1 MLNFLET
8 YSINMIKDE
17 NKRYTII
24 LYGLFFIGSIFFLSL
39 DFYKAFWYDEA
50 YTINLVRQSF
60 SYLWHVTAND
70 VHPPLYYILLK
81 LYTYICG
88 DSVIAL
94 RIFSALPIIAIML
107 LACTHIREK
116 FGNKTALSLLI
127 VIILMPVNQYLAS
140 EIRMYSF
147 GMLFVL
153 LSALYAYQSYTTFR
167 RFDLIKFTLFSLAA
181 AYTHY
186 YALMG
191 VFYIYF
197 LFLVV
202 IVIAKRDKLISF
214 IGYSVLFVIGYLPW
228 LINLPGQV
236 SQVQDEYWINT
247 PRLKDFIIYLYYPFA
262 QELDLV
268 ATQIPL
274 SYFAST
280 LFILVFLVVLFIFT
294 VISGRKTTARDKRV
308 YAILLFLAVLLTLST
323 AIVYSLVLKPVFV
336 TRYMTP
342 ILGLFYLGVA
352 IFLASIDWTKIR
364 NKIILFLMLSTLA
377 YFSFN
382 HYSLQYRTNR
392 YNERVQ
398 YKIIDFGRKRIDN
411 KTAFVYSDTRSFSI
425 AAIPL
430 FFPDS
435 KHYIRIRLTGKYYKK
450 YQKNFK
456 SIPIFDFNEIDP
468 SFTKILLL
476 KNVDNDDSF
485 MRVAEDSI
493 EIVKYFDI
501 IDRQDI
507 EGHVVYQLQR
517 KH

>member
-1 MLNFLET
+1 
-8 YSINMIKDE
+8 MIKDE

-24 LYGLFFIGSIFFLSL
+24 LYGLFIIGSIFFLSL

-60 SYLWHVTAND
+60 GYLWHVTAND

-94 RIFSALPIIAIML
+94 RIFSALPVIGMMFL
-107 LACTHIREK
+107 SCSYIRK
-116 FGNKTALSLLI
+116 RFGNKTALSLLV
-127 VIILMPVNQYLAS
+127 VIILMPVNQYVAS

-153 LSALYAYQSYTTFR
+153 LSALYGYQSYTTFR
-167 RFDLIKFTLFSLAA
+167 RSDLIKFTLFSLAA

-191 VFYIYF
+191 VFYIYA
-197 LFLVV
+197 LFFF
-202 IVIAKRDKLISF
+202 IVIIKKRDKILPF
-214 IGYSVLFVIGYLPW
+214 IGYSFLFVVGYLPW

-236 SQVQDEYWINT
+236 SQVQDEYWINA
-247 PRLKDFIIYLYYPFA
+247 PRLKDFVIYLYYPFA

-274 SYFAST
+274 SYFALSFSL
-280 LFILVFLVVLFIFT
+280 LFIVTVLFIYVVSSEINTFSIKEDTSSKRVYASLLFLVVL
-294 VISGRKTTARDKRV
+294 
-308 YAILLFLAVLLTLST
+308 LTLGT
-323 AIVYSLVLKPVFV
+323 AIVYSLFSKPVFV

-342 ILGLFYLGVA
+342 ILGLFYLAVA
-352 IFLASIDWTKIR
+352 IFLDLFDWQKVQNR
-364 NKIILFLMLSTLA
+364 IILFVMLAILA
-377 YFSFN
+377 YFSFS
-382 HYSLQYRTNR
+382 HYSLQYRTNQ

-398 YKIIDFGRKRIDN
+398 AKIIAFGEERLDG

-450 YQKNFK
+450 YQENFK
-456 SIPIFDFNEIDP
+456 SIPIFDFNEIDT

-485 MRVAEDSI
+485 MKVAEDSI

-517 KH
+517 KN

>member
-1 MLNFLET
+1 MTN
-8 YSINMIKDE
+8 DD

-24 LYGLFFIGSIFFLSL
+24 LYGLFLIGSFFFLSL
-39 DFYKAFWYDEA
+39 DFYRAFWYDEA

-60 SYLWHVTAND
+60 GYLWHVTAND

-88 DSVIAL
+88 DSVVAL
-94 RIFSALPIIAIML
+94 RIFSALPMIGIML
-107 LACTHIREK
+107 LTCTHIRQK
-116 FGNKTALSLLI
+116 FGNKTALSLL
-127 VIILMPVNQYLAS
+127 VLVILMPVNQYLAS

-147 GMLFVL
+147 GMFFVL

-167 RFDLIKFTLFSLAA
+167 RSDLIKFTLFSLAA

-186 YALMG
+186 YALLG
-191 VFYIYF
+191 VFYIYLLF
-197 LFLVV
+197 FLVV
-202 IVIAKRDKLISF
+202 ILKKRDKILLF

-236 SQVQDEYWINT
+236 SQVQDEYWINA
-247 PRLKDFIIYLYYPFA
+247 PQLKDFVIYFYYPFA
-262 QELDLV
+262 QELDLT
-268 ATQIPL
+268 ATELPL
-274 SYFAST
+274 SHFASAFYM
-280 LFILVFLVVLFIFT
+280 LIVFIVLFIYV
-294 VISGRKTTARDKRV
+294 VISGRKANFTDKQLSVKRV
-308 YAILLFLAVLLTLST
+308 YASLLFLAFVLTLAT
-323 AIVYSLVLKPVFV
+323 AITYSLLSKPVFV

-342 ILGLFYLGVA
+342 ILGLLYLGFA
-352 IFLASIDWTKIR
+352 IFLASFDWKKTQ
-364 NKIILFLMLSTLA
+364 NKVVLFLMFLILA

-382 HYSLQYRTNR
+382 HYLLQYRTNQ

-398 YKIIDFGRKRIDN
+398 AKIVDFAEERLDD

-450 YQKNFK
+450 YLENFK
-456 SIPIFDFNEIDP
+456 SIPIFDFGDIDTTY
-468 SFTKILLL
+468 TKILVV
-476 KNVDNDDSF
+476 KNIDNDDSF
-485 MRVAEDSI
+485 MKVAEDSI

-517 KH
+517 KNRN

>member
-1 MLNFLET
+1 
-8 YSINMIKDE
+8 MIKDE
-17 NKRYTII
+17 DKRYTFI
-24 LYGLFFIGSIFFLSL
+24 LYGLFIIGSIFFLSL

-60 SYLWHVTAND
+60 GYLWHVTAND
-70 VHPPLYYILLK
+70 VHPPLYYISLK

-94 RIFSALPIIAIML
+94 RIFSALPVIGMML
-107 LACTHIREK
+107 IACTYIRKK
-116 FGNKTALSLLI
+116 FGNKIALSFLI
-127 VIILMPVNQYLAS
+127 VIILMPVNQYVAS

-147 GMLFVL
+147 GMFFVL
-153 LSALYAYQSYTTFR
+153 LGALYAYQSYATFR
-167 RFDLIKFTLFSLAA
+167 RSDLIKFTLFSLAA

-191 VFYIYF
+191 IFYIYL
-197 LFLVV
+197 LFLCV
-202 IVIAKRDKLISF
+202 IIIKKRDKVFPF

-228 LINLPGQV
+228 LINLPGQI

-247 PRLKDFIIYLYYPFA
+247 PRLKDFVIYLYYPFA

-274 SYFAST
+274 SNFAPAFYM
-280 LFILVFLVVLFIFT
+280 LFILIALFGYVFLSGRKSVSADKEISDRRIYAGLLFLVVLM
-294 VISGRKTTARDKRV
+294 
-308 YAILLFLAVLLTLST
+308 TLGT
-323 AIVYSLVLKPVFV
+323 AIIYSLVSKPVFV

-342 ILGLFYLGVA
+342 VLGLFYLGVA
-352 IFLASIDWTKIR
+352 IFLASFDWSKKR
-364 NKIILFLMLSTLA
+364 NRIVVFLMFLILA
-377 YFSFN
+377 YMSFN
-382 HYSLQYRTNR
+382 HYLLKYRTNR

-398 YKIIDFGRKRIDN
+398 SKIIDFGEKRLDN

-435 KHYIRIRLTGKYYKK
+435 KHYIRIRLTGKYYKQ

-456 SIPIFDFNEIDP
+456 SIPIFDFKDIDT
-468 SFTKILLL
+468 SFTKVLLL

-485 MRVAEDSI
+485 MKVAEDSI